1 MTPATTAPS
10 GTPRFE
16 RAPSERPASGR
27 NDSTSTPFGI
37 VVTLDAERPRSRRAA
52 SETASEGVTTRLTR
66 GFLRHPI
73 PVSLSRQDL
82 PRLKVLLS
90 SDFRELLTAEQAALS
105 ERIVTAGS
113 DLDRAVLDWCL
124 QTAIP
129 LARAEPDW
137 TIVTYEQLVVDP
149 LPVLRALSLRLELP
163 RPERMERRLTTPS
176 SSTHQS
182 DQATRD
188 RLGDAD
194 RTWLIDKWKAKAGPA
209 DVARAMETLSA
220 FGIGDL
226 YRPESA
232 LPGRFW
238 VS

>member
-1 MTPATTAPS
+1 M
-10 GTPRFE
+10 
-16 RAPSERPASGR
+16 
-27 NDSTSTPFGI
+27 
-37 VVTLDAERPRSRRAA
+37 
-52 SETASEGVTTRLTR
+52 
-66 GFLRHPI
+66 
-73 PVSLSRQDL
+73 
-82 PRLKVLLS
+82 
-90 SDFRELLTAEQAALS
+90 
-105 ERIVTAGS
+105 
-113 DLDRAVLDWCL
+113 
-124 QTAIP
+124 
-129 LARAEPDW
+129 
-137 TIVTYEQLVVDP
+137 TYEQLVVDP

-163 RPERMERRLTTPS
+163 RPQRMERRLTTPS

-194 RTWLIDKWKAKAGPA
+194 RTWLVDKWKAKAEPA
-209 DVARAMETLSA
+209 HVARAMETLSA